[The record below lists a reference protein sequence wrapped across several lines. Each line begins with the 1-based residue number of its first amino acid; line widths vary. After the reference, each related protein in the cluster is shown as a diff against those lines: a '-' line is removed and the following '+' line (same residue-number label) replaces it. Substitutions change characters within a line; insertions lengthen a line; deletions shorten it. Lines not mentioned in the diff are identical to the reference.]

1 MCTKQ
6 LIDLNPDGNSFI
18 KVIGVGHTGINTV
31 NHMQQSHIEGVSGK
45 NTGEF
50 SLQQLKPTGALQ
62 IENSEYSILSKNDK
76 TKVQKKLKDI
86 EMLFLVTE
94 EGEIQ
99 ITSVLA
105 GLAKEL
111 GILTIAIITTQH
123 DYKKAL
129 SKLEMNADSSILIS
143 EKKLLSLDQA
153 GLHSDT
159 LETTMT
165 IPLNIVRSMTDP
177 VMQEGLVGFDYAD
190 LKTLTERAGYFAIGI
205 GIASG
210 KNRAKKATEKATS
223 YPLFY
228 DIEYKKFHGIL
239 VNISG
244 GNIDLSEFDEIGNMI
259 SSLVPDKTVIKI
271 AMTHN
276 LSLNDDIQVTLI
288 ATGIDKKISESN
300 P

>member
-6 LIDLNPDGNSFI
+6 LIDLNPDGNSLI
-18 KVIGVGHTGINTV
+18 KVIGVGHTGINAV
-31 NHMQQSHIEGVSGK
+31 NHMQQCHIEGVSGK

-62 IENSEYSILSKNDK
+62 IENSILSKNDK

-94 EGEIQ
+94 EEEIQ
-99 ITSVLA
+99 IISVLA

-111 GILTIAIITTQH
+111 GILTVAIITTQH
-123 DYKKAL
+123 DYKNNTKVL
-129 SKLEMNADSSILIS
+129 SKLEMNADSIILIS
-143 EKKLLSLDQA
+143 EKKLFSLAQVD
-153 GLHSDT
+153 LHSDT
-159 LETTMT
+159 LETMT

-177 VMQEGLVGFDYAD
+177 LMQQGLIGFDYAD
-190 LKTLTERAGYFAIGI
+190 LKTLTKRAGYFSVGI

-210 KNRAKKATEKATS
+210 KDRAKKATENATS

-228 DIEYKKFHGIL
+228 NIEYNTFYGIL
-239 VNISG
+239 VAISG
-244 GNIDLSEFDEIGNMI
+244 GNIGLSEFDEIGSMI
-259 SSLVPDKTVIKI
+259 SSLVPEKTIIKI

-276 LSLNDDIQVTLI
+276 LSFKNDIQVTLI
-288 ATGIDKKISESN
+288 ATGIDKKHQN
-300 P
+300 